1 MFRKIII
8 TSISVILLAFNVNA
22 SSDGELVLK
31 KKNKPSEIKDC
42 FENLNRTTFAFNQAL
57 DGVIFKPVAKAYR
70 VLPSPVRSGVSNS
83 LDNISNLV
91 TIPNNIIQ
99 GDLKKAGI
107 NSGRFIINTT
117 VGILGFI
124 DVAELLGLP
133 EYVKEDYGQSLAK
146 MGVGPGCYVVIP
158 VLGPS
163 TVRDATGSLINLM
176 GGDPWYNVTVKNNTQ
191 HFNDID
197 YYSSR
202 VTSGVN
208 FRAKNYD
215 SLENLEQNS
224 LDFYA
229 SVKSLYLQD
238 REQKILNTNIIINT
252 QDDSDWE
259 EIEN

>member
-1 MFRKIII
+1 MLRR
-8 TSISVILLAFNVNA
+8 N
-22 SSDGELVLK
+22 SS
-31 KKNKPSEIKDC
+31 
-42 FENLNRTTFAFNQAL
+42 
-57 DGVIFKPVAKAYR
+57 
-70 VLPSPVRSGVSNS
+70 
-83 LDNISNLV
+83 
-91 TIPNNIIQ
+91 
-99 GDLKKAGI
+99 
-107 NSGRFIINTT
+107 
-117 VGILGFI
+117 
-124 DVAELLGLP
+124 
-133 EYVKEDYGQSLAK
+133 
-146 MGVGPGCYVVIP
+146 
-158 VLGPS
+158 LGPS

>member
-1 MFRKIII
+1 MKSIIFTFLVLAMF
-8 TSISVILLAFNVNA
+8 TVNVSA
-22 SSDGELVLK
+22 GTDGELVLK